1 MAADSQTLSEYAAFL
16 AAGWQICE
24 KEEKQ
29 NAFGK
34 IRTSDLLLNHSLT
47 LKTELSL
54 LPLKIRVSS

>member
-1 MAADSQTLSEYAAFL
+1 MAADSQTLSEYTAFL

-34 IRTSDLLLNHSLT
+34 I
-47 LKTELSL
+47 
-54 LPLKIRVSS
+54 